1 MLKRWPSRILTT
13 IGYGSSQTL
22 WDLVSFAENSWL
34 CDCFFVFFLFFLF
47 FWFVLFCCFLFFTND
62 ENGCGS
68 FTAFL
73 CSGHFYV
80 QEIMTAG
87 ANT

>member
-1 MLKRWPSRILTT
+1 MGHLRLYGTWFPLQRIA
-13 IGYGSSQTL
+13 GY
-22 WDLVSFAENSWL
+22 AI
-34 CDCFFVFFLFFLF
+34 VFFFFCLFFLF
-47 FWFVLFCCFLFFTND
+47 FFLVCFVLLFSFFTND

-80 QEIMTAG
+80 QDIMTAG